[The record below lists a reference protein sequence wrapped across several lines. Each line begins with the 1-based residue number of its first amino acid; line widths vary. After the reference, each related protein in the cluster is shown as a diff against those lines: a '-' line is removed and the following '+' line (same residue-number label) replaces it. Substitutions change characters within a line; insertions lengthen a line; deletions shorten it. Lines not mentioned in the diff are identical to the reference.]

1 MTQTTLN
8 RPWKWIPSL
17 YIAEGIPYCAVNTLP
32 VLFYCEMGVSIP
44 EITAWTGLLSL
55 PWMIRP
61 FWSPFIDIFSTKR
74 RWVLSMQLLMT
85 LTMLAVALFLPF
97 SFFFAS
103 TLIVFAFMA
112 FFSATHDIAADGFYM
127 LALTEKQQADFVG
140 VRSTFYKVA
149 TVLGQGGLTLL
160 AGWLETRGMAPSGA
174 WAMVFYVLTAI
185 FFAIWL
191 YHTRALPKIEGTEDF
206 ESCEHYEKS
215 SAKSILRDFADTFV
229 TFFRKPHILAAI
241 AFMLLYR
248 LPESMCAKMVAIFLK
263 TPADDGGMGMSLTE
277 IGFANGT
284 VGVIALLAGGILG
297 GVAIGHGGLRKWLWP
312 MAASLALPC
321 VVYCFLAMWPE
332 APFSLICTVI
342 GIEQFGYGFGLTA
355 LMMYMIYFAQG
366 ESETSHY
373 AFCIA
378 FSMAG
383 IMLPGMAAGWIF
395 EQISAHGLLGLYPGN
410 AFENYFWFVMLCCL
424 ATLAACAIALPSIKS
439 INNNN
444 NPES

>member
-1 MTQTTLN
+1 MMTKTT
-8 RPWKWIPSL
+8 PWKWIPSL

-61 FWSPFIDIFSTKR
+61 VWSPFVDIFSTKK
-74 RWVLSMQLLMT
+74 RWVLAMQLLMS
-85 LTMLAVALFLPF
+85 LTMLAIALLLPT

-103 TLIVFAFMA
+103 TLAVFGCMA

-127 LALTEKQQADFVG
+127 LALTQKQQADFVG
-140 VRSTFYKVA
+140 IRSTFYKVA
-149 TVLGQGGLTLL
+149 TVVGQGGLTLL
-160 AGWLETRGMAPSGA
+160 AGWLEQRDMAPSGA
-174 WAMVFYVLTAI
+174 WAVVFYCLTVL
-185 FFAIWL
+185 FFSIWL
-191 YHTRALPKIEGTEDF
+191 YHTWALPTLPDDKPVKETSVSDVA
-206 ESCEHYEKS
+206 HN
-215 SAKSILRDFADTFV
+215 FAMTFV
-229 TFFRKPHILAAI
+229 TFFRKPYIWSAL
-241 AFMLLYR
+241 AFMLLFR
-248 LPESMCAKMVAIFLK
+248 LPESLCGKMVPIFLK
-263 TPADDGGMGMSLTE
+263 SSAEDGGLGLSLTE

-284 VGVIALLAGGILG
+284 VGVIALLAGGVLG
-297 GVAIGHGGLRKWLWP
+297 GLAIGHGGLRRWLWP

-321 VVYCFLAMWPE
+321 VVYCLLAIRPDL
-332 APFSLICTVI
+332 PFAVTCTAI

-355 LMMYMIYFAQG
+355 LMMYMIYFARG

-395 EQISAHGLLGLYPGN
+395 EKISDSGLPLSISGN
-410 AFENYFWFVMLCCL
+410 PFEAYFWFVMICCL
-424 ATLAACAIALPSIKS
+424 TTFGACHIARNSIKDFCG
-439 INNNN
+439 
-444 NPES
+444 NPH

>member
-1 MTQTTLN
+1 MNKAIHNSTA
-8 RPWKWIPSL
+8 WKWIPSL

-32 VLFYCEMGVSIP
+32 VLFYCEMGISIP

-74 RWVLSMQLLMT
+74 RWTLTMQLLMT
-85 LTMLAVALFLPF
+85 MTMLAVAIFLPT

-103 TLIVFAFMA
+103 TLSVFACMA

-127 LALTEKQQADFVG
+127 LALSEKQQADFVG
-140 VRSTFYKVA
+140 IRSTFYKVA
-149 TVLGQGGLTLL
+149 TVVGQGGLTLI
-160 AGWLETRGMAPSGA
+160 AGYLETRGMAPSGA
-174 WAMVFYVLTAI
+174 WAIVFYCLTAI
-185 FFAIWL
+185 FFTIWL
-191 YHTRALPKIEGTEDF
+191 WHTRTLPKLANDHPIG
-206 ESCEHYEKS
+206 
-215 SAKSILRDFADTFV
+215 AKTPNEIIKNFGLTFA
-229 TFFRKPHILAAI
+229 TFFKKPHIATAL
-241 AFMLLYR
+241 AFMLLFR
-248 LPESMCAKMVAIFLK
+248 LPEAMCAKMVAIFLK
-263 TPADDGGMGMSLTE
+263 SPLTEGGLGLSLTE

-284 VGVIALLAGGILG
+284 IGVIALLAGGVLG

-312 MAASLALPC
+312 MACSLALPC
-321 VVYCFLAMWPE
+321 LVYCLLAIWPDTD
-332 APFSLICTVI
+332 FSIICIAI
-342 GIEQFGYGFGLTA
+342 GLEQFGYGFGLTA

-395 EQISAHGLLGLYPGN
+395 DKIADIELSGFSGGN
-410 AFENYFWFVMLCCL
+410 PFEIYFWFVMVC
-424 ATLAACAIALPSIKS
+424 CAITFIACKLVAGKIK
-439 INNNN
+439 N
-444 NPES
+444 

>member
-1 MTQTTLN
+1 M
-8 RPWKWIPSL
+8 
-17 YIAEGIPYCAVNTLP
+17 
-32 VLFYCEMGVSIP
+32 LFYCEMGISIP

-61 FWSPFIDIFSTKR
+61 LWSPFVDIFSTKR
-74 RWVLSMQLLMT
+74 RWTLGMQLLMT
-85 LTMLAVALFLPF
+85 LTMLAVAVCLPT

-103 TLIVFAFMA
+103 TLSVFACMA

-160 AGWLETRGMAPSGA
+160 AGYLESRGMQPSGA
-174 WAMVFYVLTAI
+174 WAIVFYCLTAI

-191 YHTRALPKIEGTEDF
+191 WHTRQLPRLSDDRPMD
-206 ESCEHYEKS
+206 
-215 SAKSILRDFADTFV
+215 AKTPADIVRNFGLTFA
-229 TFFRKPHILAAI
+229 TFFKKPHIAAALTFI
-241 AFMLLYR
+241 LLFR
-248 LPESMCAKMVAIFLK
+248 LPEAMCTKMVAIFLK
-263 TPADDGGMGMSLTE
+263 SPVSDGGMGLTLTE

-284 VGVIALLAGGILG
+284 VGVIALLVGGILG
-297 GVAIGHGGLRKWLWP
+297 GVAIGHGGLKRWLWP
-312 MAASLALPC
+312 MACSLALPC
-321 VVYCFLAMWPE
+321 VVYCMLAIWPE
-332 APFSLICTVI
+332 TDFRIVCMAI

-395 EQISAHGLLGLYPGN
+395 EKIKEIGMTGFSGGN
-410 AFENYFWFVMLCCL
+410 PFEMYFWFVMLCCVI
-424 ATLAACAIALPSIKS
+424 TFVACRIVDDKK
-439 INNNN
+439 INQSKNQ
-444 NPES
+444 